1 MEKFLQKVK
10 HLKLIT
16 VLCLVV
22 MLSSF
27 NKVVAQIAGSTCSNP
42 IAITSLPFNHSG
54 NTQDYG
60 NNYTL
65 NDVPPVAPGAVTDGT
80 GSNYYLGSGND
91 VVYELIAPST
101 GTISINMTNDNSW
114 ASLWVFTGCPF
125 SSTVGYHTASSG
137 TSRSINN

>member
-60 NNYTL
+60 NDYDRY
-65 NDVPPVAPGAVTDGT
+65 DVPAVAQGAVVTGT
-80 GSNYYLGSGND
+80 GSANYLDGNE
-91 VVYELIAPST
+91 VVFELMAP
-101 GTISINMTNDNSW
+101 TNK
-114 ASLWVFTGCPF
+114 
-125 SSTVGYHTASSG
+125 
-137 TSRSINN
+137 